1 MALKVNQHI
10 LATSFPVN
18 SSATILKGQP
28 VTLNSS
34 GEVVLADDTGA
45 TAWILGWAGDE
56 KSTLT
61 AGSFANRA
69 WELGDDTNASSRI
82 TVYRGVGTE
91 LYIDT
96 TDVYTGTA
104 PSVGSL
110 LYVSD
115 TAGKIQSTSGGN
127 AIQAA
132 RCIDTLSA
140 SSGYL
145 DSGIP
150 NVNVPVDDYNNPRTF
165 YLISSLV

>member
-10 LATSFPVN
+10 LATSFPVYA
-18 SSATILKGQP
+18 SATILKGQT
-28 VTLNSS
+28 VSLNSS

-45 TAWILGWAGDE
+45 TDWVLGWAGDE
-56 KSTLT
+56 KSTLS

-69 WELGDDTNASSRI
+69 WELGDDTYASSRI

-104 PSVGSL
+104 PTVGAL
-110 LYVSD
+110 LYLSN
-115 TAGKIQSTSGGN
+115 TAGKIQSSTGGN
-127 AIQAA
+127 AIQVA
-132 RCIDTLSA
+132 RCLDLLTA
-140 SSGYL
+140 NSGYL

-150 NVNVPVDDYNNPRTF
+150 NVNIPIDNVNTPRTF